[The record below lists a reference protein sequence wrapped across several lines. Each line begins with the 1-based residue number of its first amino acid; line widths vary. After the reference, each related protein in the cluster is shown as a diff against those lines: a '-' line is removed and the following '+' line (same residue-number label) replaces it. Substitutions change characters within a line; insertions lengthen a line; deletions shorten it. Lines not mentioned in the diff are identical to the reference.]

1 MGDVLSRILV
11 AAFFCAVVIYGG
23 ILLIDAA
30 QKTVEHSI
38 EEGRILLNMTEEQ
51 VLQAWGEPD
60 QITTTRILIPGE
72 PRPTVK
78 VTSVWTY
85 HDPSRTVTFEKG
97 HVVEFSATEKIKS
110 SDGLTFLTQSL
121 RG

>member
-1 MGDVLSRILV
+1 MEDTLSRILL
-11 AAFFCAVVIYGG
+11 AAFFCAVVVYGG
-23 ILLIDAA
+23 MLLIDSA
-30 QKTVEHSI
+30 QKTVEQAI

-51 VLQAWGEPD
+51 VRQAWGEPD

-78 VTSVWTY
+78 VTSIWTY

-97 HVVEFSATEKIKS
+97 RAVEFSATEKLKNR
-110 SDGLTFLTQSL
+110 DGLTFLTQSL
-121 RG
+121 RV